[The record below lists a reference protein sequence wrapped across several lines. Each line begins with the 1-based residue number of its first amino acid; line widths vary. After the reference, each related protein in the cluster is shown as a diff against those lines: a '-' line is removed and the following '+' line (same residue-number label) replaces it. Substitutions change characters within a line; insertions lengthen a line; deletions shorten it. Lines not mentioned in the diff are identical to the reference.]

1 MSQQQPVSIDEKIII
16 QSRLISLNS
25 KYATKING
33 SKLSSVSFDFN
44 GIASKNRETLFHT
57 IAIQSAEITASYYNV
72 DATNNT
78 INISETGVGA
88 AVNVVIPV
96 GNYDASTYAAAF
108 ILAANAILANN
119 ATLSF
124 NATTGKFA
132 LMSDVVGITLTIN
145 VAETTAQS
153 IIGIDPTSTIDVVFP
168 KAALATSFPQLA
180 NFLGITKIK
189 INSNALAGDNYD
201 SASLNTTTL
210 VDTISTTATS
220 FGLTIFNSLG
230 RESSLKSKKI
240 DEIDL
245 QLLDQNNQF
254 INFNNINWSLT
265 IVLNTHRRQH
275 FTNDSGVI
283 INDKVVAIQNA
294 REKPQGIE
302 DELDDVIFD
311 II

>member
-72 DATNNT
+72 DAGNNT
-78 INISETGVGA
+78 INITETGYA
-88 AVNVVIPV
+88 AVDVIIPV
-96 GNYDASTYAAAF
+96 GNYDATTYAAAF
-108 ILAANAILANN
+108 ILAANAVLANN

-124 NATTGKFA
+124 NETTGKFS
-132 LMSDVVGITLTIN
+132 LMSDVGGITLTIN

-153 IIGIDPTSTIDVVFP
+153 IIGIDPNSTTDVVFP
-168 KAALATSFPQLA
+168 PAATATAFPQLA

-220 FGLTIFNSLG
+220 FGLTVFNSLG